1 MSITFVKKQN
11 NILEK
16 IEDIIYNTKIEDIN
30 MQVSNYLMKIFDNH
44 YLNYISNRK
53 QRDLIILNC
62 FYKIILENAV
72 KCDKNI
78 KDKYELSDFFE
89 VKNSHIEIS
98 NNLLPISLDENVL
111 HLEKEIEILK
121 TLEFAFSNIAEKHQD
136 LKQYLSIDKKMKK
149 IKDLSD
155 NKFINR
161 ITNSNKVKLEILE
174 KIGNIKDFNKIS
186 VNYNY
191 YNVLIKEIE
200 LYGIKM

>member
-30 MQVSNYLMKIFDNH
+30 MQVSNHLMKIFDNH
-44 YLNYISNRK
+44 YLNYISHRK

-89 VKNSHIEIS
+89 IKNSHMEIS

-174 KIGNIKDFNKIS
+174 KIENIKDFNKIS

>member
-174 KIGNIKDFNKIS
+174 KIENIKDFNKIS